1 MKPLQISQ
9 LKSIYDMLSLKG
21 KTAFVTG
28 GAGGIG
34 RSCAAA
40 LAEAGADVVLMDI
53 CGKEEAL
60 DANCREIEK
69 RYGRRAE
76 KVTGNVADEE
86 DVERMI
92 WETVD
97 RFGRLD
103 VVFSNAGIGGRDDN
117 PSSMDLEEW
126 NRVLDVNLTGM
137 FLVDRIAANKMKEL
151 GNGGSIIN
159 TASHVGA
166 HH

>member
-53 CGKEEAL
+53 CARKRRWMPIAGKLRNGMA
-60 DANCREIEK
+60 A
-69 RYGRRAE
+69 GRRRSQAMWQM
-76 KVTGNVADEE
+76 K
-86 DVERMI
+86 RM
-92 WETVD
+92 
-97 RFGRLD
+97 
-103 VVFSNAGIGGRDDN
+103 
-117 PSSMDLEEW
+117 W
-126 NRVLDVNLTGM
+126 NG
-137 FLVDRIAANKMKEL
+137 
-151 GNGGSIIN
+151 
-159 TASHVGA
+159 
-166 HH
+166 